1 MTTAPSTGMARVRE
15 IAPLDLKLGLE
26 RGEIALVD
34 VREPVEHAGERI
46 AGATLMPLG
55 HFNPQRAREI
65 AGSRGLVLHCKGGSR
80 SAKAAQAML
89 NAGADSV
96 THLAGGIDAWKA
108 AGLPVQRDANAPISI
123 MRQVQI
129 TAGSLVL
136 LGVALGWFVSP
147 WFYAL
152 SAFIGAGLV
161 VAGVT
166 DTCGMAMMLS
176 KMPWNRV

>member
-1 MTTAPSTGMARVRE
+1 MTAAPVAAASRLAE
-15 IAPLDLKLGLE
+15 ISPADLKSAMD
-26 RGEIALVD
+26 RDDVALID

-55 HFNPQRAREI
+55 QFSAQRAREI
-65 AGSRGLVLHCKGGSR
+65 AGARRLVLHCKSGGR
-80 SAKAAQAML
+80 SGKAAQAML

-96 THLAGGIDAWKA
+96 THLAGGIDAWTA
-108 AGLPVQRDANAPISI
+108 AGLPVERDANAPISI

-136 LGVALGWFVSP
+136 LGVALGFLVSP
-147 WFYAL
+147 WFFAL
-152 SAFIGAGLV
+152 SGFIGAGLMV
-161 VAGVT
+161 SGIT

-176 KMPWNRV
+176 KMPWNR